1 MNILLLLMNVLRKR
15 RLPVPFLLIE
25 WVIHTISVLC
35 SIFFLSH
42 SCCLGLLSFARDAS
56 YHCQAL
62 CSLHP
67 CSSCSMLS
75 NLILCVLARNLFLYN
90 LARDVCHCQILFLH
104 SCSWPALH
112 DACTRSYYYSHTL
125 AQCLMF
131 FVLMMLI
138 INLILAFLFIICS
151 PWCLYLILLLHSCLW
166 RAHYDAYSCY
176 THVFA

>member
-25 WVIHTISVLC
+25 WAVHTISMLC

-42 SCCLGLLSFARDAS
+42 SCYLGLLSFARDAS

-75 NLILCVLARNLFLYN
+75 NLILYILPHNLFLYI

-104 SCSWPALH
+104 SCSWPASTSWCL
-112 DACTRSYYYSHTL
+112 YSILLLFSHSCSSCSMLSNLILYVLAHNLLLYIL

-131 FVLMMLI
+131 
-138 INLILAFLFIICS
+138 C
-151 PWCLYLILLLHSCLW
+151 
-166 RAHYDAYSCY
+166 AHDAY
-176 THVFA
+176 H

>member
-25 WVIHTISVLC
+25 WAVHTISMLC

-42 SCCLGLLSFARDAS
+42 SCYLGLLSFARDAS

-75 NLILCVLARNLFLYN
+75 NLILYILPHNLFLYI

-112 DACTRSYYYSHTL
+112 DACTRSYYYSHIL
-125 AQCLMF
+125 AHHAQCCQILF
-131 FVLMMLI
+131 FTFLLI
-138 INLILAFLFIICS
+138 IFCFTFL
-151 PWCLYLILLLHSCLW
+151 LN
-166 RAHYDAYSCY
+166 A
-176 THVFA
+176 